1 MMAELAVLLEDPEE
15 DEAWWSIVTHSE
27 EDGGVVNDA
36 SQHLRPTT
44 RAASGC
50 NMMRG

>member
-15 DEAWWSIVTHSE
+15 DEAWWSIAAHSE
-27 EDGGVVNDA
+27 EDGGAVNDA